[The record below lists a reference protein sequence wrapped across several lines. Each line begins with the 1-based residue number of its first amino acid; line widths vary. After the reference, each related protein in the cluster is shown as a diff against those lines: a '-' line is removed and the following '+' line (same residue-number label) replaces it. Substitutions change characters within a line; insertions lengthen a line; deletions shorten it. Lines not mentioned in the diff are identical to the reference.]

1 MKSKKLSYNKILVLF
16 CIIVVLVSM
25 TGCGDPGEPGE
36 PIVGIFYVDPST
48 INQGES
54 STLTWNVNDADT
66 ITITSIGTVTPS
78 GSTPVSPVVTT
89 VYILTATNSAGS
101 VTASAT
107 VTVIPFIPC
116 TTGTLSIN
124 IDDNYTYWVYIDE
137 VLWGTSDW
145 NGDIT
150 LYNVPL
156 GYHTIY
162 VQSTEIPYY
171 CQGNAYP
178 TINCG
183 VNNVFI
189 TVFCII

>member
-1 MKSKKLSYNKILVLF
+1 MRKKILIRSILLLV
-16 CIIVVLVSM
+16 IVALLTIGL
-25 TGCGDPGEPGE
+25 TGCD
-36 PIVGIFYVDPST
+36 S
-48 INQGES
+48 
-54 STLTWNVNDADT
+54 DT
-66 ITITSIGTVTPS
+66 I
-78 GSTPVSPVVTT
+78 
-89 VYILTATNSAGS
+89 
-101 VTASAT
+101 
-107 VTVIPFIPC
+107 IPC

-124 IDDNYTYWVYIDE
+124 IDDNHTYWVYIDE